1 MDTSGASDHAGI
13 GAGGIGMGGIGAW
26 DAAPD
31 AGGPAHDSPGGRHR
45 LSHLVGMAAD
55 FAFETD
61 ARGRFVFVSPDTVLG
76 WPAEA
81 LLGQPAACWLA
92 DPAERAAF
100 DPFCPGVPAR
110 GRRVWLRREDGSVAC
125 LEFSSEPLLDGA
137 GRVVGTRGVGVDP
150 AARDV
155 RETGVCA
162 ALRRAAVLDHILW
175 RMRQEVSASRMM
187 QVVLDAAL
195 RAVGAQGCAVL
206 DVVRPGVD
214 AVLHRAGP
222 GAPKAVIAALAL
234 LRGTGDEARGNGPG
248 DDGLEGDGLEQDGFG
263 DDAPRFGRAPGGEGL
278 LVCPTATRFGERA
291 GLALWR
297 AAGAP
302 AWDGEERLLASSV
315 TAIVRLV
322 LDHGAIQ
329 RELARQSRTDPLTG
343 LADRRAF
350 LDELARR
357 IERLDREEAPGTL
370 VVVALDGFGPIN
382 GRFGHEVGDD
392 VLLRVTAL
400 LREVVRPADLVA
412 RLGGDEFALWLDGA
426 DEMTAA
432 ERAEQLRLD
441 VPRRLSSGLPDPDV
455 ILTAS
460 VGIACRPARGG
471 EEVDDVMR
479 RADLAVREVKRT
491 GGGHWRVCHGN
502 GVT

>member
-1 MDTSGASDHAGI
+1 MDRPGASDHAGI

-26 DAAPD
+26 DAASD
-31 AGGPAHDSPGGRHR
+31 AGAPAHDPSGGRHR

-61 ARGRFVFVSPDTVLG
+61 AQGRFVFVSPDTVLG

-81 LLGQPAACWLA
+81 LLGQPAACLLA
-92 DPAERAAF
+92 DPAERTAF
-100 DPFCPGVPAR
+100 DPFCPGASAR

-125 LEFSSEPLLDGA
+125 LEFSSDPLMDAA

-150 AARDV
+150 AVRDV

-175 RMRQEVSASRMM
+175 RMRQEVSAPRMM

-206 DVVRPGVD
+206 DPMRPGVD

-222 GAPKAVIAALAL
+222 GAPEAVIAALAL
-234 LRGTGDEARGNGPG
+234 LRGRGDAARGGFG
-248 DDGLEGDGLEQDGFG
+248 DDGAENDGLGG
-263 DDAPRFGRAPGGEGL
+263 DAPRFGRAPGGEGL

-297 AAGAP
+297 APGAS

-350 LDELARR
+350 LDDLTRR
-357 IERLDREEAPGTL
+357 IERLDREEVPGTL
-370 VVVALDGFGPIN
+370 VLVALDGLKPIN
-382 GRFGHEVGDD
+382 ERFGHEAGDD
-392 VLLRVTAL
+392 VLLRATAL
-400 LREVVRPADLVA
+400 LREVVRPADLVG

-426 DEMTAA
+426 DELTAA

-441 VPRRLSSGLPDPDV
+441 APRRLSSGLPDPDAV
-455 ILTAS
+455 LTAS

-471 EEVDDVMR
+471 EEADDVMR
-479 RADLAVREVKRT
+479 RADLALREVKRT